1 MIRISIFIDTN
12 ILVSYFNKRDE
23 NHEKSEKLLKDIF
36 EKKKYGDPITSDYV
50 FDESVNVCILR
61 TKSKELS
68 IKFGDMIINSI
79 PMLNV
84 TIPIFQ
90 MSWALFKKVK
100 MSFTDCTN
108 IILVLT
114 YGIKNIA
121 TFDKEFKRINNI
133 NVVDN

>member
-23 NHEKSEKLLKDIF
+23 NHKKAEKLLEDIF

-50 FDESVNVCILR
+50 FDESVNICTLR

-68 IKFGDMIINSI
+68 IKLGDMIFNSI

-90 MSWALFKKVK
+90 MSWELFKKVK